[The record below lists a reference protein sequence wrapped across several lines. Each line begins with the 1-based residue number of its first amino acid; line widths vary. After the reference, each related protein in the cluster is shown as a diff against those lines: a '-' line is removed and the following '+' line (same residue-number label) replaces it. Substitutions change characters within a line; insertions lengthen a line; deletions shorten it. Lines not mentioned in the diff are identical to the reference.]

1 MGEQNVD
8 ELLDERQLRTF
19 MKALLDDV
27 RALEQLLESGSIE
40 RGVRRIGAEQEFF
53 LVNGEG
59 HPAFTG
65 GEVLKQL
72 DPARFTTE
80 LAKFNVEANLL
91 PQEFGGSC
99 LRLMEED
106 LNLAMSEVREA
117 AANCDSHPVLVG
129 ILPSLEKGHLSLD
142 SMTPSPRYYALNRA
156 ITALRGGVFDTRIK
170 GVDELSMQHD
180 NVMLEACNTSFQIHF
195 QTGPDEFAN
204 LYNVAQ
210 LVTAPAL
217 AAAVNSPLL
226 LGKRLW
232 RETRVALF
240 QQSVDARSLTHQ
252 ARGQR
257 TRVQFGNQWVE
268 QSVLEIFRED
278 IARFRVVLGADIEE
292 DSLASLAKGVMP
304 QLAALRLHN
313 GTVYRWNRPCYGVHE
328 GVAHLRIENRSLPS
342 GPTVLDEVANA
353 AFFFGLMVAELEE
366 YGDVAKA
373 IGFDVAKSNF
383 FNAARHGLDAQ
394 FEWFDGRLWT
404 ACELI
409 LDVLLPQARAG
420 LRHRGIDSSDIDR
433 YLGVFEERVRS
444 GKTGASWMV
453 NSWNSMPTT
462 ATRDQRQRALVSG
475 MIARQKKPEPCHEW
489 TLTELAESSGWKASY
504 QTVGQFMSTDLFT
517 VRPQDL
523 VDLAASLMEW
533 EHLRYIPVEDD
544 EGHLVGV
551 VSYRSLLR
559 LVGEGMSRGKEPV
572 AVEAIM
578 KKAPV
583 WVSPETGTLE
593 AIQLMRESR
602 VGCLPVVMDNKLVG
616 LVTESDLIDV
626 SAMLLEEQLKNV
638 D

>member
-1 MGEQNVD
+1 MGQQDVD
-8 ELLDERQLRTF
+8 ELLDERHLRAF

-27 RALEQLLESGSIE
+27 RALELLLETGGLE
-40 RGVRRIGAEQEFF
+40 RDIRRIGAEQEYF
-53 LVNGEG
+53 LVDQEG
-59 HPAFTG
+59 HPSCSSLNVL
-65 GEVLKQL
+65 GEL

-80 LAKFNVEANLL
+80 LAQFNVEANLL
-91 PQEFGGSC
+91 PQEFGGNC
-99 LRLMEED
+99 LSALEKD
-106 LNLAMSEVREA
+106 LDEALEEVREA
-117 AANCDSHPVLVG
+117 ASRHDAHPVLVG

-142 SMTPSPRYYALNRA
+142 NMTPNPRYYALNRA
-156 ITALRGGVFDTRIK
+156 ITALRAGVFDTRIK

-195 QTGPDEFAN
+195 QVSPDEFAN

-217 AAAVNSPLL
+217 AAAVNSPML

-257 TRVQFGNQWVE
+257 TRVRFGDSWVE

-278 IARFRVVLGADIEE
+278 IARFRVVLGADVEA
-292 DSLASLAKGVMP
+292 DSLQILKSGGMP
-304 QLAALRLHN
+304 ELSALRLHN

-342 GPTVLDEVANA
+342 GPTVVDEVANA

-373 IGFDVAKSNF
+373 MNFDVAKSNF
-383 FNAARHGLDAQ
+383 FHAARHGLDAQ
-394 FEWFDGRLWT
+394 FEWFDGKVWT
-404 ACELI
+404 ACDLI
-409 LDVLLPQARAG
+409 LDVLIPQAREG
-420 LRHRGIDSSDIDR
+420 LEHRNIDTADIDR
-433 YLGVFEERVRS
+433 YLGVLEERV
-444 GKTGASWMV
+444 KTGRTGAQWMV
-453 NSWNSMPTT
+453 NSWNEMPEV
-462 ATRDQRQRALVSG
+462 ATRDQRQRALVSA
-475 MIARQKKPEPCHEW
+475 MIKRQAEGEPCHEW
-489 TLTELAESSGWKASY
+489 GPATLSESSGWKASY
-504 QTVGQFMSTDLFT
+504 RTVGQFMSTDLFT
-517 VRPQDL
+517 VRPHDL

-559 LVGEGMSRGKEPV
+559 LVGEGIASGNDPV
-572 AVEAIM
+572 SVESIM
-578 KKAPV
+578 KKNPV
-583 WVSPETGTLE
+583 QVSPDTDTIH
-593 AIQLMRESR
+593 AIRLMRESR
-602 VGCLPVVMDNKLVG
+602 VGCLPVVMDQKLVG
-616 LVTESDLIDV
+616 LITEADLIEV
-626 SAMLLEEQLKNV
+626 SAMLLEEQLREP
-638 D
+638 